1 MKEKIL
7 ALLRP
12 SADTDLKLSVVSL
25 FFAKAF
31 ESLYPR
37 VESLESRQLQKGDKG
52 EKGDSVVGPPGPR
65 GPKGD
70 SIVGPRGEV
79 GPVGPSGKDAKPA
92 KNGKDGVSIVD
103 AEISMDDHLVLKRSD
118 GKVIDAGELP
128 KQALP
133 SSVFV
138 SGNGYQITVSSSAP
152 LNPNINDLW
161 FDVS

>member
-37 VESLESRQLQKGDKG
+37 IESLESRQLQKGDKG
-52 EKGDSVVGPPGPR
+52 EKGD
-65 GPKGD
+65 KGD
-70 SIVGPRGEV
+70 RGEK
-79 GPVGPSGKDAKPA
+79 GEQGERGIQGLI
-92 KNGKDGVSIVD
+92 GKDGIPGKDGKDGKKGDKGSDGVGIVN

-133 SSVFV
+133 SNVFV